1 VVAARGLTRSAP
13 IFETRAEELK
23 RYVSFSDADAALL
36 RSFRDVAAPHFE
48 RIAQEFYDRIRQHEE
63 AHAVFTDEAQIA
75 RLQRSLVQWMDRL
88 FCGVYDE
95 AYFAAISQIGR
106 VHVKV
111 GLPQRYMF
119 AAMALIRTSL
129 TQVAER
135 QPSHGARLV
144 ATLSSLLDLELAIML
159 ESYRDDFVARI
170 QHVERSE
177 RKAVDASLART
188 EHRYV
193 NAVELAHVLILG
205 LDAGARIQL
214 YNREA
219 ERVTGFAR
227 DEVLGRT
234 MLDVLTIDEDG
245 GGQQLREQLACFTE
259 PRADAPAS
267 AAAIETVV
275 RTRSGHARVVSW
287 QLAYAPSEG
296 DDVCIFVLG
305 RDITAEQA
313 LLART
318 QQQEK
323 LAAIGTLA
331 AGLAHEIRN
340 PLNGAQLHV
349 TFLARS
355 LRKGNAGPELLE
367 TVAVVADEITRL
379 GALVTEFL
387 AFARPRPL
395 QIKPLSVHG
404 LLERVAQLV
413 APAPGRRPEIAVD
426 TPGTPIEIQADGPKL
441 EQVLL
446 NLTQNAIEALAG
458 APGGRVILRA
468 RRQPRTVTVEVED
481 NGPGIAPE
489 TPIFDAFFS
498 TKPQGTGLGL
508 SISHR
513 IVTDHGGTLDV
524 DSRGG
529 RTVFRVVLPIDG
541 PPPSAR
547 TALMEP
553 VETY

>member
-1 VVAARGLTRSAP
+1 
-13 IFETRAEELK
+13 
-23 RYVSFSDADAALL
+23 
-36 RSFRDVAAPHFE
+36 
-48 RIAQEFYDRIRQHEE
+48 
-63 AHAVFTDEAQIA
+63 
-75 RLQRSLVQWMDRL
+75 
-88 FCGVYDE
+88 
-95 AYFAAISQIGR
+95 
-106 VHVKV
+106 
-111 GLPQRYMF
+111 
-119 AAMALIRTSL
+119 
-129 TQVAER
+129 
-135 QPSHGARLV
+135 
-144 ATLSSLLDLELAIML
+144 ML
-159 ESYRDDFVARI
+159 ESYRDDFITRI

-177 RKAVDASLART
+177 RRALDASLVRT
-188 EHRYV
+188 EHRYI

-205 LDAGARIQL
+205 LDVRGQIQL
-214 YNREA
+214 FSREA

-227 DEVLGRT
+227 DEVLGRP
-234 MLDVLTIDEDG
+234 LLSIVDDDDS
-245 GGQQLREQLACFTE
+245 QALRTQLASFAQVQAG
-259 PRADAPAS
+259 ADAPAD
-267 AAAIETVV
+267 AVPIETLV
-275 RTRSGHARVVSW
+275 RTRSGNLRVILWRLS
-287 QLAYAPSEG
+287 YAPSDG
-296 DDVCIFVLG
+296 DDVCIFALG
-305 RDITAEQA
+305 RDITDEKA

-355 LRKGNAGPELLE
+355 LKRANTNPELLA

-379 GALVTEFL
+379 GTLVTEFL

-395 QIKPLSVHG
+395 QVRPLAVHT
-404 LLERVAQLV
+404 LLERVSQLV
-413 APAPGRRPEIAVD
+413 APRPGQPPEIKVD
-426 TPGTPIEIQADGPKL
+426 VPGSSLEIKADGPKL

-458 APGGRVILRA
+458 APDGRVVLRA

-481 NGPGIAPE
+481 NGPGIADE

-524 DSRGG
+524 DSRSG
-529 RTVFRVVLPIDG
+529 RTIFRMVLPIDG
-541 PPPSAR
+541 PPPGAR
-547 TALMEP
+547 TAP
-553 VETY
+553 VEKH

>member
-1 VVAARGLTRSAP
+1 MRSAP
-13 IFETRAEELK
+13 LFETRAEELK
-23 RYVSFSDADAALL
+23 RYVAFSAEDAALL
-36 RSFRDVAAPHFE
+36 RGFHGVAAPHFE

-63 AHAVFTDEAQIA
+63 AHAVFTGEDQIA
-75 RLQRSLVQWMDRL
+75 RLQRSLVKWMDRL
-88 FCGVYDE
+88 FGGDYDE
-95 AYFAAISQIGR
+95 AYFATIEQIGR

-119 AAMALIRTSL
+119 AAMALIRSSL
-129 TQVAER
+129 TQLAER
-135 QPSHGARLV
+135 QPSDGPRIAT
-144 ATLSSLLDLELAIML
+144 TLSSLLDLVLAIML
-159 ESYRDDFVARI
+159 ESYRDDFITRI

-177 RKAVDASLART
+177 RRALDASLVRT
-188 EHRYV
+188 EHRYI

-205 LDAGARIQL
+205 LDVRGQIQL
-214 YNREA
+214 FSREA

-227 DEVLGRT
+227 DEVLGRPLLSIVDDDDSQALRT
-234 MLDVLTIDEDG
+234 
-245 GGQQLREQLACFTE
+245 QLESFAQVQAG
-259 PRADAPAS
+259 ADAPAD
-267 AAAIETVV
+267 AVPIETLV
-275 RTRSGHARVVSW
+275 RTRSGNLRVILWRLS
-287 QLAYAPSEG
+287 YAPSDG
-296 DDVCIFVLG
+296 DDVCIFALG
-305 RDITAEQA
+305 RDITDEKA

-355 LRKGNAGPELLE
+355 LKRANTNPELLA

-379 GALVTEFL
+379 GTLVTEFL

-395 QIKPLSVHG
+395 QVRPLAVHT
-404 LLERVAQLV
+404 LLERVSQLV
-413 APAPGRRPEIAVD
+413 APRPGQPPEIKVD
-426 TPGTPIEIQADGPKL
+426 VPGSSLEIKADGPKL

-458 APGGRVILRA
+458 APEGRVVLRA

-481 NGPGIAPE
+481 NGPGIADE

-524 DSRGG
+524 DSRSG
-529 RTVFRVVLPIDG
+529 RTIFRMVLPIDG
-541 PPPSAR
+541 PPPGAR
-547 TALMEP
+547 TAP
-553 VETY
+553 VEKH